1 MREHRLILSAIGLAA
16 LVLSHTACS
25 SSSERRAGNE
35 GTGAVAPSAPA
46 ESVVTGEVMDFMCAQ
61 KEEKGGADHREC
73 ALFCVDGRIGPPQ
86 PWAIRT
92 SDHKVYKVDPS
103 TGDAILTQL
112 RDSVTKFVEVSG
124 TISSE
129 GPISSI
135 VVKSVRLYQVG
146 RGGTSQQG
154 KRVSARISPLTRS

>member
-1 MREHRLILSAIGLAA
+1 M
-16 LVLSHTACS
+16 LVLSHTACF
-25 SSSERRAGNE
+25 SSSELRAGNK
-35 GTGAVAPSAPA
+35 GTGAVAPSAT

-61 KEEKGGADHREC
+61 KEEKGGPDHREC

-92 SDHKVYKVDPS
+92 SDHKVYKVDSS
-103 TGDAILTQL
+103 TGDAILAQL
-112 RDSVTKFVEVSG
+112 RDNVTKFVEVSG

-135 VVKSVRLYQVG
+135 VVKSVRP
-146 RGGTSQQG
+146 R
-154 KRVSARISPLTRS
+154 